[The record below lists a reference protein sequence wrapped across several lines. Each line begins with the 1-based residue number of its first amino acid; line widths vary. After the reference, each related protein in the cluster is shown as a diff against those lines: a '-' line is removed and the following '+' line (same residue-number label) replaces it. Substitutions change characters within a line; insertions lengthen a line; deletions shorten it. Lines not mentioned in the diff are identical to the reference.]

1 MLQRA
6 SGNLGLMKISGP
18 GATTSAAGPRGA
30 KAAGGD
36 GFRLPSMGGASAP
49 TQAGGVS
56 AMGGVMALDALLALQ
71 DVGGPLERRKRAVRR
86 GGRILDALDDI
97 KLGLLAGELS
107 KADLHRLQQAV
118 SEAREGV
125 DDPVLEAVLQEIE
138 VRAAV
143 EGAKLEGAGAA
154 G

>member
-1 MLQRA
+1 
-6 SGNLGLMKISGP
+6 
-18 GATTSAAGPRGA
+18 
-30 KAAGGD
+30 
-36 GFRLPSMGGASAP
+36 
-49 TQAGGVS
+49 
-56 AMGGVMALDALLALQ
+56 MALDALLALQ